1 MNKIMGYVARF
12 IIKTTEYF
20 LFSLEFILPTLL
32 SFTSSSG
39 NTHILLI
46 PRFTTPPLVLTETT
60 RTLLSLPLCSSATRP
75 QDHCNGGRLS
85 SFTITMSP
93 TERSCFASFHL
104 VRCCS

>member
-1 MNKIMGYVARF
+1 MNVINLIRSQFDRRHEGP
-12 IIKTTEYF
+12 IKA
-20 LFSLEFILPTLL
+20 SRKDPTLL